1 MFHTQVLQQ
10 VMAYMEAHYREE
22 INREMLARMAGM
34 SVWHFSRVLSS
45 SSG

>member
-10 VMAYMEAHYREE
+10 VMAYMEAHY
-22 INREMLARMAGM
+22 REMLARMAGM